1 MNITRFAV
9 NATATRLIAGLLSIT
24 LNMPSWPAI
33 ASQQAAKTYH
43 IGVLGVLSKPSPDGL
58 RIWNAFLSGMRE
70 LDYIEGK
77 NMIFEWRYSEGQS
90 DRYPALAQELVRLNV
105 DLILVWTTSAALAAK
120 AATSTIPILF
130 TTANDPVGSGL
141 AESLA
146 RPGGNVTGIA
156 SLAAELS
163 GKRLE
168 LLKEA
173 LPRLSRVAVLLNA
186 SNRTNAIQ
194 LRATEDA
201 ARRLGI
207 AVRAYEIRAPDELAA
222 RLTEIDGQRP
232 NALIMLEDAAMDQRR
247 KDVVEFALRARIPA
261 CFAPREA
268 AVAGGLIAYG
278 PSYAEIW
285 HQTAFYAD
293 KLLKGVKPQDLPF
306 EQASKF
312 DLVINMKTARA
323 LGIELPQSILVR
335 ADEVIQ

>member
-24 LNMPSWPAI
+24 LSMPSWPAI
-33 ASQQAAKTYH
+33 ASQQTVKTYH
-43 IGVLGVLSKPSPDGL
+43 IGVLGVMSKPSPDGL

-70 LDYIEGK
+70 LGYIEGK
-77 NMIFEWRYSEGQS
+77 NMVLERRYSEGQS
-90 DRYPALAQELVRLNV
+90 DRYPALAQELVRLDV

-146 RPGGNVTGIA
+146 RPGGNVTGIT

-163 GKRLE
+163 GKRVE

-207 AVRAYEIRAPDELAA
+207 AVRAYEIRTPDELAA

-247 KDVVEFALRARIPA
+247 KDVVEFALRARIP
-261 CFAPREA
+261 E
-268 AVAGGLIAYG
+268 L
-278 PSYAEIW
+278 E
-285 HQTAFYAD
+285 
-293 KLLKGVKPQDLPF
+293 QDHRG
-306 EQASKF
+306 
-312 DLVINMKTARA
+312 N
-323 LGIELPQSILVR
+323 
-335 ADEVIQ
+335 

>member
-1 MNITRFAV
+1 MNKTRFAV
-9 NATATRLIAGLLSIT
+9 NATAIRLIAGLLSIT
-24 LNMPSWPAI
+24 LIMPSWPAI
-33 ASQQAAKTYH
+33 ASQQTVKTYH
-43 IGVLGVLSKPSPDGL
+43 IGVLGVMSEPSPDGL

-77 NMIFEWRYSEGQS
+77 NMVFERRYSEGQS

-146 RPGGNVTGIA
+146 RPGGNVTGIT

-194 LRATEDA
+194 LRATEGA

-207 AVRAYEIRAPDELAA
+207 AVRAYEIRTPDELAA

-247 KDVVEFALRARIPA
+247 KDVVEFALRARIP
-261 CFAPREA
+261 E
-268 AVAGGLIAYG
+268 L
-278 PSYAEIW
+278 E
-285 HQTAFYAD
+285 
-293 KLLKGVKPQDLPF
+293 QDHRG
-306 EQASKF
+306 
-312 DLVINMKTARA
+312 N
-323 LGIELPQSILVR
+323 
-335 ADEVIQ
+335 